1 MATRIKASASASASA
16 VRRRIKRR
24 SERASH
30 KKKTNATLRSRKQR
44 ARKTARVM
52 RGGGGKEYHYCIYMI
67 EQPVEKKLDAYR
79 DKFIDRPGVFQI
91 SESPILRLNFSKNGD
106 SYTLTLEFML
116 DNLQSLLIP
125 NIINGLLTTLF
136 EYDLSGNTNVPP
148 IDRWYGFDF
157 NEIFEKIFKSQGLK
171 YSDLATKDLA
181 NLREEHNQEYN
192 TKCNPLFKKSIKKG
206 SVFSQPCVIKIQ
218 FEPKVN
224 PNGEK
229 ITCVRLMSYTTIVSK
244 GHDRGLYYYGWG
256 ERADSKGLAVVC
268 VNKEFKPQ
276 NGFSLNE
283 KDKFYVFP
291 SYQIYN
297 NTTDNS
303 DFIFNFDKDKIT
315 KQIDGIRTEL
325 KQEREK
331 KQQEK
336 QLEEEEK
343 EKKRLEKEEE
353 ERKEAERRAGL
364 TQEERDAEDEAKKA
378 QDAQKIREEAEY
390 QDRLTR

>member
-1 MATRIKASASASASA
+1 
-16 VRRRIKRR
+16 
-24 SERASH
+24 
-30 KKKTNATLRSRKQR
+30 
-44 ARKTARVM
+44 M

-218 FEPKVN
+218 FEPKVIQKGEN

-244 GHDRGLYYYGWG
+244 GHGHDCRLYYYGWG

-336 QLEEEEK
+336 QLEEEKK
-343 EKKRLEKEEE
+343 ERKRLEKEEE
-353 ERKEAERRAGL
+353 ERIETERRAGL
-364 TQEERDAEDEAKKA
+364 TQEERDAEDNKRKA
-378 QDAQKIREEAEY
+378 EYEQKIRDEAEY
-390 QDRLTR
+390 QDRLKNSRVF